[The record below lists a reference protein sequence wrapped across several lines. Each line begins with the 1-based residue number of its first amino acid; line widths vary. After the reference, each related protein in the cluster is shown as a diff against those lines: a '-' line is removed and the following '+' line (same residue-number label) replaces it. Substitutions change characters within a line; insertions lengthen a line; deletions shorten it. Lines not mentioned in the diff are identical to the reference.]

1 MRVEGEW
8 DVEWDEIRAEKSVYM
23 EELMEAVKRQTE
35 LMVVVG
41 VGSDGVEV
49 TVWCRVLRHWVFM
62 FVVVILHVV
71 FI

>member
-1 MRVEGEW
+1 
-8 DVEWDEIRAEKSVYM
+8 
-23 EELMEAVKRQTE
+23 MEAVKRQTE